1 MEEFNEKE
9 CYKQLIIEMVN
20 NLENA
25 DVLAYLY
32 TFIRLKTTKA
42 E

>member
-9 CYKQLIIEMVN
+9 YYKKFITEIIN
-20 NLENA
+20 NLDNV
-25 DVLAYLY
+25 DILAYLY
-32 TFIRLKTTKA
+32 TFIRLKTKT